1 MGDDPD
7 MLIKIVTFNI
17 AHGKGTDGIVNIER
31 QADLVNLLKPD
42 IVFLQEIDM
51 YTKRAGA
58 RNQIREFSKRVYL
71 PYSSMESNITLE
83 DGYYGDGIISRF
95 PISFSVNYL
104 MPLTDLNHE
113 QRGILCNRISLGTAK
128 INLFSVHLSTYED
141 ERILACKELKKIINK
156 IDKNEII
163 IIGGD
168 FNVGVT
174 RLGKGK
180 YTFEKKEKYA
190 EYNILGEELERIPND
205 EITWISELGHGCI
218 DTIFYSNNIKLLKY
232 ETIDSEQKS
241 DHNIIYAE
249 FDI

>member
-1 MGDDPD
+1 
-7 MLIKIVTFNI
+7 MLIKIVTFNM
-17 AHGKGTDGIVNIER
+17 AHGKGMDGVINLEK
-31 QADLVNLLKPD
+31 QAEIINSYKPD

-51 YTKRAGA
+51 YTKRAGE
-58 RNQIREFSKRVYL
+58 RNQIREFSKKVYL
-71 PYSSMESNITLE
+71 PYCSMESNITLE

-113 QRGILCNRISLGTAK
+113 QRGILYNRISLGTAK

-141 ERILACKELKKIINK
+141 ERILACKELNRIISK

-180 YTFEKKEKYA
+180 YTFEKQEQYE
-190 EYNILGEELERIPND
+190 EYNLLGKNLKRIPNEED
-205 EITWISELGHGCI
+205 TWFSKLGQGCI
-218 DTIFYSNNIKLLKY
+218 DTIFYSKNIELLKF
-232 ETIDSEQKS
+232 ETIDAEQKS
-241 DHNIIYAE
+241 DHSILYAE

>member
-1 MGDDPD
+1 
-7 MLIKIVTFNI
+7 MLLKVITFNC
-17 AHGKGTDGIVNIER
+17 AHGKGMDEKVDIER
-31 QADLVNLLKPD
+31 QANLLNLYKPD

-51 YTKRAGA
+51 YTKRIEE
-58 RNQIREFSKRVYL
+58 RNQIREMSRKIYL
-71 PYSSMESNITLE
+71 PYCSMETNITIE

-95 PISFSVNYL
+95 PISFSTNYL

-113 QRGILCNRISLGTAK
+113 QRGILCNRIALGTAK

-141 ERILACKELKKIINK
+141 ERILAVKELVRIIKKIEN
-156 IDKNEII
+156 DEMI

-180 YTFEKKEKYA
+180 YTFEERETYQEYEMLKKHLKKIDNTEDTWFSK
-190 EYNILGEELERIPND
+190 LGN
-205 EITWISELGHGCI
+205 GCI
-218 DTIFYSNNIKLLKY
+218 DTIFYSHNIKVRTFK
-232 ETIDSEQKS
+232 TIDVNGSS
-241 DHNIIYAE
+241 DHNAIYAE

>member
-1 MGDDPD
+1 
-7 MLIKIVTFNI
+7 MLLKVITFNI
-17 AHGKGTDGIVNIER
+17 AHGKGMDGIVDIER
-31 QADLVNLLKPD
+31 QANLINSYKPD

-51 YTKRAGA
+51 YTKRAGD
-58 RNQIREFSKRVYL
+58 RNQIREFSKKVYL
-71 PYSSMESNITLE
+71 PYCSMETNITLE

-95 PISFSVNYL
+95 PIAFSTNYL

-113 QRGILCNRISLGTAK
+113 QRGILCNRIALGTAK

-141 ERILACKELKKIINK
+141 ERILASKELMRIIRK
-156 IDKNEII
+156 IDKDEII

-180 YTFEKKEKYA
+180 YTYEKREDYEEYKILRKELQKI
-190 EYNILGEELERIPND
+190 ENTEDTWFSKLGQ
-205 EITWISELGHGCI
+205 GCI
-218 DTIFYSNNIKLLKY
+218 DTIFYSKNIRLKKI
-232 ETIDSEQKS
+232 ETIATNGIS
-241 DHNIIYAE
+241 DHEAIYAE

>member
-1 MGDDPD
+1 

-17 AHGKGTDGIVNIER
+17 AHGKGIDGKIDVER
-31 QADLVNLLKPD
+31 QAEIVYRYRPD

-51 YTKRAGA
+51 YTKRAGK
-58 RNQIREFSKRVYL
+58 RNQIREYAKNIFL

-128 INLFSVHLSTYED
+128 INLFSVHLSTYKD
-141 ERILACKELKKIINK
+141 ERILACKELNRIISK
-156 IDKNEII
+156 IDENEII

-174 RLGKGK
+174 RLGKGR
-180 YTFEKKEKYA
+180 YTYSREDKFE
-190 EYNILGEELERIPND
+190 EYSILEEHLLKLPNEED
-205 EITWISELGHGCI
+205 TWFSDLGQGCI
-218 DTIFYSNNIKLLKY
+218 DTIFYSKNIKLLKY
-232 ETIDSEQKS
+232 ETIDSEKKS
-241 DHNIIYAE
+241 DHDMIYAE
-249 FDI
+249 FNI

>member
-1 MGDDPD
+1 

-17 AHGKGTDGIVNIER
+17 AHGKGLDGIVDIYR
-31 QADLVNLLKPD
+31 QAELIKEYNPD

-51 YTKRAGA
+51 YTKRAGE
-58 RNQIREFSKRVYL
+58 RNQIREFSKKIFL
-71 PYSSMESNITLE
+71 PYCSMESNITLE
-83 DGYYGDGIISRF
+83 EGYYGDGIISRF

-141 ERILACKELKKIINK
+141 ERILACKELNRIISK
-156 IDKNEII
+156 IDRNEIVI
-163 IIGGD
+163 VGGD

-180 YTFEKKEKYA
+180 YTFEKKKQFE
-190 EYNILGEELERIPND
+190 EYNILEEQLKRLPNED
-205 EITWISELGHGCI
+205 DTWFSKLGQGCI
-218 DTIFYSNNIKLLKY
+218 DTIFYSNNIELLKY
-232 ETIDSEQKS
+232 EIIDAQNKS
-241 DHNIIYAE
+241 DHSAIYAE
-249 FDI
+249 FNI

>member
-1 MGDDPD
+1 
-7 MLIKIVTFNI
+7 MLIKIITFNI
-17 AHGKGTDGIVNIER
+17 AHGKGLDGIVNIER
-31 QADLVNLLKPD
+31 QAELVKKYSPD
-42 IVFLQEIDM
+42 VVFLQEIDM
-51 YTKRAGA
+51 YTNRAGKE
-58 RNQIREFSKRVYL
+58 NQIRDFSKKIFL
-71 PYSSMESNITLE
+71 PYCSMESNITLE

-128 INLFSVHLSTYED
+128 INLFSVHLSTYKD
-141 ERILACKELKKIINK
+141 ERILACKELNRIISK

-180 YTFEKKEKYA
+180 YTYTHEDEFEEYKLLNQNLKKM
-190 EYNILGEELERIPND
+190 PNTED
-205 EITWISELGHGCI
+205 TWFSKIGTGCI
-218 DTIFYSNNIKLLKY
+218 DTIFYSPNIELLKY
-232 ETIDSEQKS
+232 ATIDSEGKS
-241 DHNIIYAE
+241 DHSIIYAE
-249 FDI
+249 FNI

>member
-1 MGDDPD
+1 

-17 AHGKGTDGIVNIER
+17 AHGKGLDGIIDVER
-31 QADLVNLLKPD
+31 QANLVNTYKPD

-51 YTKRAGA
+51 YTKRAGE
-58 RNQIREFSKRVYL
+58 RNQIREFSKKVYL
-71 PYSSMESNITLE
+71 PYCSMESNITLE

-113 QRGILCNRISLGTAK
+113 QRGILYNRISLGTAK

-141 ERILACKELKKIINK
+141 ERILACKELNRIISK

-180 YTFEKKEKYA
+180 YTFEKQEQYE
-190 EYNILGEELERIPND
+190 EYNLLGKNLKRIPNEED
-205 EITWISELGHGCI
+205 TWFSKLGQGCI
-218 DTIFYSNNIKLLKY
+218 DKIFYSNNIKLIKF

-241 DHNIIYAE
+241 DHSIIYAE

>member
-1 MGDDPD
+1 
-7 MLIKIVTFNI
+7 MLIKIITLNI
-17 AHGKGTDGIVNIER
+17 AHGKGLDGIVDIER
-31 QADLVNLLKPD
+31 QAEIINKYKPD

-51 YTKRAGA
+51 YTKRAGD
-58 RNQIREFSKRVYL
+58 RNQIREFSKRIYL
-71 PYSSMESNITLE
+71 PYCSMESNITLE

-128 INLFSVHLSTYED
+128 INLFSVHLSTYYD
-141 ERILACKELKKIINK
+141 ERVLACKELNRIIEK

-168 FNVGVT
+168 FNIGVT

-180 YTFEKKEKYA
+180 YTFKEQR
-190 EYNILGEELERIPND
+190 EYDEYKILGENLLRIPNRED
-205 EITWISELGHGCI
+205 TWFSKLGQGCI
-218 DTIFYSNNIKLLKY
+218 DTMFYSNNIELLKY
-232 ETIDSEQKS
+232 TTIDMEAKS
-241 DHNIIYAE
+241 DHSAIYAE
-249 FDI
+249 FNI

>member
-1 MGDDPD
+1 
-7 MLIKIVTFNI
+7 MLIKIITFNI
-17 AHGKGTDGIVNIER
+17 AHGKGLDGIIDIER
-31 QADLVNLLKPD
+31 QAELVNTYKPD

-51 YTKRAGA
+51 YTKRAGE
-58 RNQIREFSKRVYL
+58 RNQIREFSKKVYL
-71 PYSSMESNITLE
+71 PYCSMESNITLE

-113 QRGILCNRISLGTAK
+113 QRGILCNRISLGTTR

-141 ERILACKELKKIINK
+141 ERILACKELNRIINK
-156 IDKNEII
+156 IDKNEIV

-180 YTFEKKEKYA
+180 YTFDKQEEYEEYKILRKKLNQLPNENDTWFSK
-190 EYNILGEELERIPND
+190 LGQ
-205 EITWISELGHGCI
+205 GCI
-218 DTIFYSNNIKLLKY
+218 DTIFYSSNIKLLKF
-232 ETIDSEQKS
+232 ETVDVEKKS
-241 DHNIIYAE
+241 DHNAIYAE

>member
-1 MGDDPD
+1 
-7 MLIKIVTFNI
+7 MLIKIITLNI
-17 AHGKGTDGIVNIER
+17 AHGKGLDVIVDIER
-31 QADLVNLLKPD
+31 QAEIINKYKPD

-51 YTKRAGA
+51 YTKRAGD
-58 RNQIREFSKRVYL
+58 RNQIREFSKRIYL
-71 PYSSMESNITLE
+71 PYCSMESNITLE

-128 INLFSVHLSTYED
+128 INLFSVHLSTYYD
-141 ERILACKELKKIINK
+141 ERVLACKELNRIIEK

-168 FNVGVT
+168 FNIGVT

-180 YTFEKKEKYA
+180 YTFKEQR
-190 EYNILGEELERIPND
+190 EYDEYKILGENLLRIPNRED
-205 EITWISELGHGCI
+205 TWFSKLGQGCI
-218 DTIFYSNNIKLLKY
+218 DTMFYSNNIELLKY
-232 ETIDSEQKS
+232 TTIDMEAKS
-241 DHNIIYAE
+241 DHSAIYAE
-249 FDI
+249 FNI